1 MSETPVLRAVSP
13 DERAPRAKSVTEA
26 AKSGS
31 RRDLLVATRDR
42 IAKAVENENTPPRDL
57 AALTKRLTDIASDIE
72 AIDSREEKE
81 AGSSAE
87 VSDGRFDAKAI

>member
-1 MSETPVLRAVSP
+1 MSERPNLRAVSP
-13 DERAPRAKSVTEA
+13 DERAKLPKSVTEA

-42 IAKAVENENTPPRDL
+42 IAVAVENGNTPPRDL
-57 AALTKRLTDIASDIE
+57 AALTKRLTDIALEIE

-81 AGSSAE
+81 AGASAE
-87 VSDGRFDAKAI
+87 VTDGRFDAEAI